1 MKYCGSILFSWGVCT
16 RFFLPHKQLHSYSF
30 VCCYRGSSTFTCS
43 FLYLQCYLFVIS
55 YLLFLIQLGLDINPD
70 EMAALGIGGIGIGN
84 DDDDDEE
91 DEDDESLE
99 AELAALQGQSS
110 SRGKKKSNCLV
121 LCY

>member
-1 MKYCGSILFSWGVCT
+1 MGL
-16 RFFLPHKQLHSYSF
+16 YSF
-30 VCCYRGSSTFTCS
+30 HGGSAPDFFCHINSFIPTLLFAAIGCSSTFTCS

-84 DDDDDEE
+84 DDEDDDE